1 MTINKKLAVTFLVL
15 SILGFLD
22 ATYLTIEHF
31 LGNIPPCAIVNGCE
45 TVLTSSWSEV
55 AGIPVALFG
64 AIFYLFLGIS
74 TIVFLKYKK
83 EQAMVVASWTT
94 LLGLAATV
102 WFMFL
107 QIFILKAMCFYCT
120 ISAIISAA
128 LFGIGLAIVLAIRRA
143 RNNVLE
149 KLP

>member
-1 MTINKKLAVTFLVL
+1 VL

-31 LGNIPPCAIVNGCE
+31 MGNIPPCAIVNGCE
-45 TVLTSSWSEV
+45 TVLTSSWSEF

-64 AIFYLFLGIS
+64 AIFYLFLVIS
-74 TIVFLKYKK
+74 SIIFLKYKK
-83 EQAMVVASWTT
+83 ERAMVAASWATI
-94 LLGLAATV
+94 LGLAATF

-120 ISAIISAA
+120 ISAIISTA
-128 LFGIGLAIVLAIRRA
+128 LFGIGLAFVLSVRRA